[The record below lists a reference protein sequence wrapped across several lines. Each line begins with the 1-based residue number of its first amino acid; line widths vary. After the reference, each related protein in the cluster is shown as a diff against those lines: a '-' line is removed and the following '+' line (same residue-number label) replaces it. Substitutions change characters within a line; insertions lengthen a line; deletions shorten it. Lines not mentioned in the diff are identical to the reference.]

1 MSGPFRRLR
10 GVPFR
15 LWDMLRLAP
24 AARAVAWACLAGFLI
39 QTVAGRVDVAEG
51 VSFGEALQLGFG
63 LHLPLLLS
71 GFVWQ
76 VVTYM
81 FLHGGWLHLLVNL
94 LTLLLFGAGLE
105 IEIGSRRFLRVF
117 LLGGALGG
125 ADWAAADLAGAW
137 LAAEALAGHGWLQ
150 RVAEAAAGRGCAP
163 HGHGVCIGASGGI
176 FALIGA
182 FGALFPRRRVVVFPL
197 MWTSFP
203 ARPLAVALGAATVVF
218 AAWQLGSVAYLTHLF
233 GGAAGYAYGRRLA
246 RDGWGEE
253 EA

>member
-1 MSGPFRRLR
+1 VSGPFRRLR

-117 LLGGALGG
+117 LSA
-125 ADWAAADLAGAW
+125 APWAARLGPRPTWPARGWRPRLWPGTAGCSAW
-137 LAAEALAGHGWLQ
+137 
-150 RVAEAAAGRGCAP
+150 
-163 HGHGVCIGASGGI
+163 
-176 FALIGA
+176 
-182 FGALFPRRRVVVFPL
+182 RRR
-197 MWTSFP
+197 
-203 ARPLAVALGAATVVF
+203 RPGVAAHRTAT
-218 AAWQLGSVAYLTHLF
+218 ASASAPR
-233 GGAAGYAYGRRLA
+233 A
-246 RDGWGEE
+246 ESSP
-253 EA
+253 